1 MKITVNI
8 FIICLFASCSE
19 KKANKMKRS
28 IQVFFTFIS
37 MICSAQEASISYE
50 SHGRTTT
57 LESNNPFAKFIGE
70 WTLKDDEWTQNWGGQ
85 TETIKIPKHH
95 TVSARINTENSLI
108 SIIDGP
114 EPNGHIF
121 WTYNP
126 VTKEVEHLSSF
137 GESRTGVGKGTVNE
151 NGDVT
156 LKISFE
162 GEPEGTYRLYTYKWV
177 DANEYD
183 LMSVQY
189 NAEDEPTG
197 NFYGGTFIRV
207 QRTKKEQ
214 GKEEI
219 LNHGEVIRK
228 AFSESDIEK
237 IKSLHHPEVVKALG
251 YNDIKNGRD
260 EVMEGLEG
268 TLDNYNLEFIEN
280 DVESILMQDNMA
292 IEQTR
297 FVIKGTPKQGGEP
310 FIFKGRTMVT
320 YVRYDKSPTGWATI
334 REIIQ
339 PAME

>member
-1 MKITVNI
+1 MKKLVIV
-8 FIICLFASCSE
+8 LFVLIPFL
-19 KKANKMKRS
+19 NGN
-28 IQVFFTFIS
+28 
-37 MICSAQEASISYE
+37 AQKDN
-50 SHGRTTT
+50 T
-57 LESNNPFAKFIGE
+57 LQSKNLFKKFIGE
-70 WTLKDDEWTQNWGGQ
+70 WTLKNDDWSQNWGSGR
-85 TETIKIPKHH
+85 ENIKIPGHH
-95 TVSARINTENSLI
+95 TICKALNTENSLLAV
-108 SIIDGP
+108 IDGTP
-114 EPNGHIF
+114 TYGHVF

-151 NGDVT
+151 NGNVT

-162 GEPEGTYRLYTYKWV
+162 GEPVGTYRLYTYKWV
-177 DANEYD
+177 NANEYD

-189 NAEDEPTG
+189 DAKDKPTG
-197 NFYGGTFIRV
+197 NFYGGTFIRI

-214 GKEEI
+214 EKEEI

-237 IKSLHHPEVVKALG
+237 IKVLHHPEVVKALG
-251 YNDIKNGRD
+251 YNDIKKGRD
-260 EVMEGLEG
+260 EVMEGLAG

-292 IEQTR
+292 IEQTT

-320 YVRYDKSPTGWATI
+320 YIRYDKSPTGWATI

-339 PAME
+339 PATE